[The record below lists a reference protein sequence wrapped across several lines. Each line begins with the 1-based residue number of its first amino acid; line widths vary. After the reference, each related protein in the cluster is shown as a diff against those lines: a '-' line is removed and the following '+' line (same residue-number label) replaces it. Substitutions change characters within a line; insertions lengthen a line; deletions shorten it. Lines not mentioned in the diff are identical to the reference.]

1 MTHMNSSIRRIIVA
15 LGLLTAACAP
25 TACSDTA
32 ATTCSVDDDCQSK
45 FCRADGTCGP
55 TGVDAAPGT
64 DAPPGID
71 APLGCAPNGDDSIA
85 ANEYPIRPGASA
97 RFRTA
102 QEATI
107 DSTGTALPNNKRR
120 WDLTGS
126 LAGDTDGDIASIVPQ
141 GTWWASKFPTATYA
155 ARLSAKSDLLGVF
168 AASATSVTLLG
179 IVSPT
184 DGSSRTEIKYT
195 PEVVVLQFPL
205 LADRQWTTTTQASG
219 VYTGISTFY
228 SETYATLVDASGTV
242 ATPYGEFPALR
253 TKTEYSQTVGLLT
266 TKRRTFGFVAECF
279 GSVATMISK
288 DNPAAGELTS
298 VAELRR
304 LIP

>member
-1 MTHMNSSIRRIIVA
+1 MISSFGRTTFA
-15 LGLLTAACAP
+15 LGLLSAAGAGA
-25 TACSDTA
+25 ACSDTA
-32 ATTCSVDDDCQSK
+32 ATTCKIDHDCESK

-64 DAPPGID
+64 DSPPGID
-71 APLGCAPNGDDSIA
+71 APVGCAPNGDDSIA
-85 ANEYPIRPGASA
+85 ATEYPIRPGASA

-102 QEATI
+102 QDATI

-126 LAGDTDGDIASIVPQ
+126 LAGDTDGDLASIVPQ

-168 AASATSVTLLG
+168 AASATSVNLLG
-179 IVSPT
+179 VVSPT
-184 DGSSRTEIKYT
+184 DGTSRTEIKYA

-205 LADRQWTTTTQASG
+205 LAGRQWTTTAQASG
-219 VYTGISTFY
+219 VISGISSFY

-253 TKTEYSQTVGLLT
+253 TKTEFSQTVGLLT
-266 TKRRTFGFVAECF
+266 TKRRTFGFIAECF
-279 GSVATMISK
+279 GSVATMVSK

>member
-1 MTHMNSSIRRIIVA
+1 MNSSIRRTITT
-15 LGLLTAACAP
+15 LGLLTAVGVA
-25 TACSDTA
+25 TACSDNA
-32 ATTCSVDDDCQSK
+32 AQTCSIDDDCESK

-55 TGVDAAPGT
+55 TGVDAPPGT
-64 DAPPGID
+64 DSPPAID
-71 APLGCAPNGDDSIA
+71 APMGCTPNGDDSIA

-102 QEATI
+102 QDATI
-107 DSTGTALPNNKRR
+107 NSTGTALPNNKRR

-126 LAGDTDGDIASIVPQ
+126 LAGDTDAALASIVPQ

-155 ARLSAKSDLLGVF
+155 APLSAKSDLLGVF

-179 IVSPT
+179 VVSPT
-184 DGSSRTEIKYT
+184 DGVSRTEIKYA

-205 LADRQWTTTTQASG
+205 LAGRQWTTTAQASG
-219 VYTGISTFY
+219 VISGIASFY
-228 SETYATLVDASGTV
+228 SETYATVVDASGIV

-253 TKTEYSQTVGLLT
+253 TKTEFTQTVGLLPP

-279 GSVATMISK
+279 GSVATMVSK

>member
-1 MTHMNSSIRRIIVA
+1 MNFTIGRTIAA
-15 LGLLTAACAP
+15 LALLTAATVT
-25 TACSDTA
+25 TACSDNA
-32 ATTCSVDDDCQSK
+32 ATTCSVDDDCESK

-55 TGVDAAPGT
+55 TGVDAAPGADSPMGT
-64 DAPPGID
+64 DAPV
-71 APLGCAPNGDDSIA
+71 GCAPNGDDSIA
-85 ANEYPIRPGASA
+85 ASEYPIRPGASA

-102 QEATI
+102 QDATI

-126 LAGDTDGDIASIVPQ
+126 LAGDTDGELASIVPQ

-155 ARLSAKSDLLGVF
+155 ARLSAKSDLVGVF
-168 AASATSVTLLG
+168 AASATGVNLLG

-184 DGSSRTEIKYT
+184 NGPSRTEIKYV

-205 LADRQWTTTTQASG
+205 LAGRQWTTTTQASG
-219 VYTGISTFY
+219 VISGITSFY

-253 TKTEYSQTVGLLT
+253 TKTEFSQTVGVLT

-279 GSVATMISK
+279 GSVATMVSK

>member
-1 MTHMNSSIRRIIVA
+1 MISSFGRTIVA
-15 LGLLTAACAP
+15 LGLLTAAAGSA
-25 TACSDTA
+25 ACSDNA
-32 ATTCSVDDDCQSK
+32 AGTCSADDDCESK

-55 TGVDAAPGT
+55 TGGDAAPGT
-64 DAPPGID
+64 DTPLGID
-71 APLGCAPNGDDSIA
+71 APAGCAPNGDDSIA

-102 QEATI
+102 QDATI

-126 LAGDTDGDIASIVPQ
+126 LAGDTDGDLASIVPQ

-184 DGSSRTEIKYT
+184 DGTSRTEIKYA
-195 PEVVVLQFPL
+195 PEVVVLQFPV
-205 LADRQWTTTTQASG
+205 LAGRQWTTTAQASG
-219 VYTGISTFY
+219 VISGITSFY

-253 TKTEYSQTVGLLT
+253 TKTEFSQTVGLLT
-266 TKRRTFGFVAECF
+266 TKRRTFGFIAECF
-279 GSVATMISK
+279 GSVATMVSK

>member
-1 MTHMNSSIRRIIVA
+1 MNSSIRRIIVA